1 MINVALLPTQ
11 SYLKCLEILFLEN
24 FCQILPKL
32 SHIWN
37 KIYRLVIPKLTIFF
51 QDEDY
56 RSCYERKHRQ
66 IVCLQEKKIFFSSL
80 INSFMGLPGLP
91 HSVSVLCT
99 TQKVKIAS
107 STKSSQAFLIRTD
120 LRYLMSKTK
129 KIQCHY
135 FRLMIFYCF
144 WKKTVFHICWEFSIS
159 FASRHMKMDHYDLSC
174 NVWEESAGSQ
184 QPIQPVM
191 DQSILQ

>member
-1 MINVALLPTQ
+1 MTSSTLRHFEARFSPLFTLDLWVACSNSHDLLFYCMINVALLPTQ

-51 QDEDY
+51 EDEDY

-99 TQKVKIAS
+99 PKSENRLKHKKQS
-107 STKSSQAFLIRTD
+107 S
-120 LRYLMSKTK
+120 
-129 KIQCHY
+129 
-135 FRLMIFYCF
+135 
-144 WKKTVFHICWEFSIS
+144 FS
-159 FASRHMKMDHYDLSC
+159 Y
-174 NVWEESAGSQ
+174 
-184 QPIQPVM
+184 
-191 DQSILQ
+191 